1 MTDIRDGI
9 KGALDD
15 CILDIRQRHVAA
27 GQRASGR
34 GMASLESRVEGAP
47 DGYVGQVWGLPY
59 VGAWET
65 GRGPARRAG
74 TSQEQIAFVAS
85 LAEWCRI
92 RGFPASSLSDE
103 QYIRTARWLR
113 WRINKFGTE
122 LYRSGGRRDII
133 TPAVEA
139 LGRRLDELL
148 SVYYESEIENNF
160 FNGGKI

>member
-1 MTDIRDGI
+1 MTSIRDDI

-34 GMASLESRVEGAP
+34 GMASLESRIEETA
-47 DGYVGQVWGLPY
+47 DGYTGQLWGLPY

-74 TSQEQIAFVAS
+74 TPQEQVEFVAS

-92 RGFPASSLSDE
+92 RGFPASSLTDE
-103 QYIRTARWLR
+103 QYIRAARWLR
-113 WRINKFGTE
+113 WRINKFGTQ

-139 LGRRLDELL
+139 LERRLEQAL
-148 SVYYESEIENNF
+148 SVYYEAEIENNF
-160 FNGGKI
+160 FNGGKV

>member
-1 MTDIRDGI
+1 MASIWDDI

-15 CILDIRQRHVAA
+15 CILDIKQRHVSA

-34 GMASLESRVEGAP
+34 GMASLESRVESAP

-65 GRGPARRAG
+65 GRGPARQAG
-74 TSQEQIAFVAS
+74 TPQEKIAFVAS
-85 LAEWCRI
+85 LAEWCRL
-92 RGFPASSLSDE
+92 RGFPAESLSDE

-113 WRINKFGTE
+113 WYINKFGTK
-122 LYRSGGRRDII
+122 LYRAGGRRDII

-139 LGRRLDELL
+139 LEARLEEVL
-148 SVYYESEIENNF
+148 SVYYEAEIENNF